1 METCHGNF
9 LYGWSSLQVVWWM
22 SEALLGALAPHS
34 SLALQCLLR
43 PPGLHAHPRLR
54 GHHLL
59 EGRCPHHGTV
69 PQGSAWDTASLTGGC
84 WHGRCS
90 HLRFH
95 VHIFLEKLWLSGWD
109 ACLSSHSTLLIPLS
123 CPFRSSPVHDYVVH
137 CRWQTGLQ
145 MHGGR
150 CAGCLGSIPF
160 ARSAAKCQECDT
172 TAHIKCSQELPS
184 TCGLPMQ
191 FAEHLSKGRPAH
203 SPEKRPSSWA
213 DSPNVLQGWLKMPR

>member
-1 METCHGNF
+1 
-9 LYGWSSLQVVWWM
+9 
-22 SEALLGALAPHS
+22 
-34 SLALQCLLR
+34 
-43 PPGLHAHPRLR
+43 
-54 GHHLL
+54 
-59 EGRCPHHGTV
+59 
-69 PQGSAWDTASLTGGC
+69 
-84 WHGRCS
+84 
-90 HLRFH
+90 
-95 VHIFLEKLWLSGWD
+95 
-109 ACLSSHSTLLIPLS
+109 
-123 CPFRSSPVHDYVVH
+123 
-137 CRWQTGLQ
+137 